1 MQQATT
7 KRNPFIRRM
16 KVNTD
21 MHIPRVVGNGPAR
34 LILSKTRNSLFQQ
47 NNNND
52 NNNNNNNNNNN
63 KRVTVPRLDLL
74 SVLIS
79 A

>member
-1 MQQATT
+1 
-7 KRNPFIRRM
+7 M
-16 KVNTD
+16 KINTD

-52 NNNNNNNNNNN
+52 NNNNNNNN